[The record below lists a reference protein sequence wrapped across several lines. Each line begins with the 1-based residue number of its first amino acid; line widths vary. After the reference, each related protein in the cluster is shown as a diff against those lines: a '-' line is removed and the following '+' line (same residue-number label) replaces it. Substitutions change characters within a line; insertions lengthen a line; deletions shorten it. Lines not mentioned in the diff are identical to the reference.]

1 MPQNLTVTP
10 GAAGSQA
17 LYAHSG
23 DSRRADGFRF
33 IVRNA
38 ADGSDIT
45 ELLTTDPEATITGLV
60 SGTKVSATVTARNST
75 GESQE
80 SDPPVVVVVP

>member
-1 MPQNLTVTP
+1 
-10 GAAGSQA
+10 
-17 LYAHSG
+17 
-23 DSRRADGFRF
+23 
-33 IVRNA
+33 
-38 ADGSDIT
+38 
-45 ELLTTDPEATITGLV
+45 LLTTDPEATITGLV